1 MAFSHKRSTTV
12 RKIRIAVDGPSGTGK
27 SSTCKALA
35 KRAGWNYLDTGA
47 LYRMTTLLAIDSKTS
62 GEDLAAAIDQAEFKV
77 SLDPADQKFSLDGR
91 DVTSEIRE
99 ERVTKEVSHV
109 AAQPEVRVAL
119 LKMQHRLIDKAS
131 SGIVVEGRDIGST
144 VIPEADLKVHLFA
157 DLSARAAR
165 RALEI
170 AQSGDSV
177 AASLADRD
185 RIDSTR
191 SASPY
196 QVPED
201 AIEVDSTEMN
211 LEETVDFIWQLII
224 DRELVGIPKVVLIG
238 RPNVGKSSL
247 INRITGR
254 GDAITADRPGITRDQ
269 VEHQASWNGRDFVIV
284 DTGGLDRELEGLDA
298 TAADRSLASTRDAD
312 MIIFV
317 TDGQTGLIEQD
328 EAIVGSLRRLD
339 VPIMLVVNKVDNES
353 DELRGHEFWSLGLGE
368 PHFVSALHGRGSGDL
383 LDEIVRSLPAYG
395 RGRRDD
401 DAVRIAIIGKPNVG
415 KSSLLNALVGSDRSL
430 VSEIAGTTRD
440 PVDER
445 IERDGVTYLFVDTAG
460 IRRRSH
466 QDEGADYYAVLRSQ
480 RALDEADLGLL
491 VVDASEPIAEQDL
504 RLISSI
510 EDSGK
515 ALVVIMNK
523 WDLMDEDRR
532 VLFDRE
538 VERNF
543 VQVEWASRINI
554 SAKTGWHRDRIFPA
568 IERALQAWR
577 SRIPTSKLN
586 AFIGSLVGEN
596 PPPVR
601 GGKQPK
607 IQYCSQV
614 QVAPPTFVIFATG
627 FLETS
632 YRRFI
637 ERRLR
642 EEFGFEGS
650 PIKISVRLKDDR

>member
-1 MAFSHKRSTTV
+1 MKR
-12 RKIRIAVDGPSGTGK
+12 IRIAVDGPSGTGK
-27 SSTCKALA
+27 SSTCKAIA
-35 KRAGWNYLDTGA
+35 RRAGWSYLDTGA
-47 LYRMTTLLAIDSKTS
+47 LYRMTTLLAMKSDVEGTALSTLIEQSNFD
-62 GEDLAAAIDQAEFKV
+62 V
-77 SLDPADQKFSLDGR
+77 SLDPIDQRFFLNGD
-91 DVTSEIRE
+91 DVTAAIRE
-99 ERVTKEVSHV
+99 EDVTQRVSTV
-109 AAQPEVRVAL
+109 AAQPEVREAL
-119 LKMQHRLIDKAS
+119 LAMQHRLVDKAS

-144 VIPEADLKVHLFA
+144 VIPDADLKLHLFA
-157 DLSARAAR
+157 DLAARAAR
-165 RALEI
+165 RALET
-170 AQSGDSV
+170 QDSGERV
-177 AASLADRD
+177 AERLADRD

-191 SASPY
+191 AASPY
-196 QVPED
+196 QVPPD
-201 AIEVDSTEMN
+201 AIEIDSTDLN
-211 LEETVDFIWQLII
+211 LEETVDLIWQMII
-224 DRELVGIPKVVLIG
+224 ERELVGIPKVVLIG

-254 GDAITADRPGITRDQ
+254 GDAITEDRPGITRDQ
-269 VEHQASWNGRDFVIV
+269 VEHQATWNGRDFVIV

-298 TAADRSLASTRDAD
+298 TAANRTLASTRDAD

-317 TDGQTGLIEQD
+317 TDGQTGLIDQD
-328 EAIVGSLRRLD
+328 ESIVANLRKID
-339 VPIMLVVNKVDNES
+339 VPVMLVVNKVDNES

-368 PHFVSALHGRGSGDL
+368 PQFVSALHGRGSGDL
-383 LDEIVRSLPAYG
+383 LDEIVRRLPSFG
-395 RGRRDD
+395 RGRRQD

-415 KSSLLNALVGSDRSL
+415 KSSLLNALVGSERSL
-430 VSEIAGTTRD
+430 VSEVAGTTRD

-445 IERDGVTYLFVDTAG
+445 VEKDGTTYLFVDTAG

-480 RALDEADLGLL
+480 RALDDADLGLL
-491 VVDASEPIAEQDL
+491 VVDASQPIAEQDL

-543 VQVEWASRINI
+543 VQVEWAARINI

-577 SRIPTSKLN
+577 FRVPTGKLN

-601 GGKQPK
+601 SGKQPK

-614 QVAPPTFVIFATG
+614 QVSPPTFVIFATG

-650 PIKISVRLKDDR
+650 PIRISVRLKDDR

>member
-1 MAFSHKRSTTV
+1 VKR
-12 RKIRIAVDGPSGTGK
+12 IRIAVDGPSGTGK
-27 SSTCKALA
+27 SSTCKAIA
-35 KRAGWNYLDTGA
+35 RRAGWSYLDTGA
-47 LYRMTTLLAIDSKTS
+47 LYRMTTLLAMKSDGKGTA
-62 GEDLAAAIDQAEFKV
+62 LAALIEQSNFDV
-77 SLDPADQKFSLDGR
+77 SLDPIDQRFFLNGD
-91 DVTSEIRE
+91 DVTAAIRE
-99 ERVTKEVSHV
+99 EDVTQRVSTV
-109 AAQPEVRVAL
+109 AAQPEVREAL
-119 LKMQHRLIDKAS
+119 LAMQHRLVDKAS

-144 VIPEADLKVHLFA
+144 VIPDADLKLHLFA
-157 DLSARAAR
+157 DLAARAAR
-165 RALEI
+165 RALET
-170 AQSGDSV
+170 QDSGERV
-177 AASLADRD
+177 AERLADRD

-191 SASPY
+191 AASPY
-196 QVPED
+196 QVPPD
-201 AIEVDSTEMN
+201 AIEIDSTDLN
-211 LEETVDFIWQLII
+211 LEETVDLIWQMII
-224 DRELVGIPKVVLIG
+224 ERELVGIPKVVLIG

-254 GDAITADRPGITRDQ
+254 GDAITEDRPGITRDQ
-269 VEHQASWNGRDFVIV
+269 VEHQATWNGRDFVIV

-298 TAADRSLASTRDAD
+298 TAANRTLASTRDAD

-317 TDGQTGLIEQD
+317 TDGQTGLIDQD
-328 EAIVGSLRRLD
+328 ESIVANLRKID
-339 VPIMLVVNKVDNES
+339 VPVMLVVNKVDNES

-368 PHFVSALHGRGSGDL
+368 PQFVSALHGRGSGDL
-383 LDEIVRSLPAYG
+383 LDEIVRRLPSFG
-395 RGRRDD
+395 RGRRQD

-415 KSSLLNALVGSDRSL
+415 KSSLLNALVGSERSL
-430 VSEIAGTTRD
+430 VSEVAGTTRD

-445 IERDGVTYLFVDTAG
+445 VEKDGTTYLFVDTAG

-480 RALDEADLGLL
+480 RALDDADLGLL
-491 VVDASEPIAEQDL
+491 VVDASQPIAEQDL

-543 VQVEWASRINI
+543 VQVEWAARINI

-577 SRIPTSKLN
+577 FRVPTGKLN

-601 GGKQPK
+601 SGKQPK

-614 QVAPPTFVIFATG
+614 QVSPPTFVIFATG

-650 PIKISVRLKDDR
+650 PIRISVRLKDDR

>member
-1 MAFSHKRSTTV
+1 MKR
-12 RKIRIAVDGPSGTGK
+12 IRIAVDGPSGTGK
-27 SSTCKALA
+27 SSTCKAIA
-35 KRAGWNYLDTGA
+35 RRAGWSYLDTGA
-47 LYRMTTLLAIDSKTS
+47 LYRMTTILAMKS
-62 GEDLAAAIDQAEFKV
+62 GVKRTALAALIEQSNFDV
-77 SLDPADQKFSLDGR
+77 SLDPIDQRFFLNGD
-91 DVTSEIRE
+91 DVTAAIRE
-99 ERVTKEVSHV
+99 EDVTQHVSAV
-109 AAQPEVRVAL
+109 AAQPEVREAL
-119 LKMQHRLIDKAS
+119 LVMQHRLVDKAS

-144 VIPEADLKVHLFA
+144 VIPDADLKLHLFA
-157 DLSARAAR
+157 DLAARAAR

-170 AQSGDSV
+170 QDSGEKVAQR
-177 AASLADRD
+177 LADRD

-191 SASPY
+191 AASPY
-196 QVPED
+196 QVPPD
-201 AIEVDSTEMN
+201 AIEIDSTDLN
-211 LEETVDFIWQLII
+211 LEETVDLIWQMII
-224 DRELVGIPKVVLIG
+224 ERELVGIPKVVLIG

-254 GDAITADRPGITRDQ
+254 GDAITEDRPGITRDQ
-269 VEHQASWNGRDFVIV
+269 VEHQATWNGRDFVIV

-298 TAADRSLASTRDAD
+298 TAANRTLASTRDAD

-317 TDGQTGLIEQD
+317 TDGQTGLIDQD
-328 EAIVGSLRRLD
+328 ESIVANLRKID
-339 VPIMLVVNKVDNES
+339 VPVMLVVNKVDNES

-368 PHFVSALHGRGSGDL
+368 PQFVSALHGRGSGDL
-383 LDEIVRSLPAYG
+383 LDEIVRRLPSFG
-395 RGRRDD
+395 RGRRQD

-415 KSSLLNALVGSDRSL
+415 KSSLLNALVGSERSL
-430 VSEIAGTTRD
+430 VSEVAGTTRD

-445 IERDGVTYLFVDTAG
+445 VEKDGTTYLFVDTAG

-480 RALDEADLGLL
+480 RALDDADLGLL
-491 VVDASEPIAEQDL
+491 VVDASQPIAEQDL

-543 VQVEWASRINI
+543 VQVEWAARINI

-577 SRIPTSKLN
+577 FRVPTGKLN

-601 GGKQPK
+601 SGKQPK

-614 QVAPPTFVIFATG
+614 QVSPPTFVIFATG

-650 PIKISVRLKDDR
+650 PIRISVRLKDDR

>member
-1 MAFSHKRSTTV
+1 M

-27 SSTCKALA
+27 SSTCKAIA
-35 KRAGWNYLDTGA
+35 RRAGWSYLDTGA
-47 LYRMTTLLAIDSKTS
+47 LYRMTTLLAMKSDVEGTALSTLIEQSNFD
-62 GEDLAAAIDQAEFKV
+62 V
-77 SLDPADQKFSLDGR
+77 SLDPIDQRFFLNGD
-91 DVTSEIRE
+91 DVTAAIRE
-99 ERVTKEVSHV
+99 EDVTQHVSAV
-109 AAQPEVRVAL
+109 AAQPEVREAL
-119 LKMQHRLIDKAS
+119 LAMQHRLVDKAS

-144 VIPEADLKVHLFA
+144 VIPDADLKLHLYA
-157 DLSARAAR
+157 DLAARAAR
-165 RALEI
+165 RALET
-170 AQSGDSV
+170 QDSGERV
-177 AASLADRD
+177 AERLADRD

-191 SASPY
+191 AASPY
-196 QVPED
+196 QVPPD
-201 AIEVDSTEMN
+201 AIEIDSTDLN
-211 LEETVDFIWQLII
+211 LEETVDLIWQMII
-224 DRELVGIPKVVLIG
+224 ERELVGIPKVVLIG

-254 GDAITADRPGITRDQ
+254 GDAITEDRPGITRDQ
-269 VEHQASWNGRDFVIV
+269 VEHQATWNGRDFVIV

-298 TAADRSLASTRDAD
+298 TAANRTLASTRDAD

-317 TDGQTGLIEQD
+317 TDGQTGLIDQD
-328 EAIVGSLRRLD
+328 ESIVANLRKID
-339 VPIMLVVNKVDNES
+339 VPVMLVVNKVDNES

-368 PHFVSALHGRGSGDL
+368 PNFVSALHGRGSGDL
-383 LDEIVRSLPAYG
+383 LDEIVRRLPSFG
-395 RGRRDD
+395 RGRRQD

-415 KSSLLNALVGSDRSL
+415 KSSLLNALVGSERSL
-430 VSEIAGTTRD
+430 VSEVAGTTRD

-445 IERDGVTYLFVDTAG
+445 VVKDGTTYLFVDTAG

-480 RALDEADLGLL
+480 RALDDADLGLL
-491 VVDASEPIAEQDL
+491 VVDASQPIAEQDL

-543 VQVEWASRINI
+543 VQVEWAARINI

-568 IERALQAWR
+568 IERALHAWR
-577 SRIPTSKLN
+577 FRVPTGKLN

-601 GGKQPK
+601 SGKQPK

-614 QVAPPTFVIFATG
+614 QVSPPTFVIFATG

-650 PIKISVRLKDDR
+650 PIRISVRLKDDR

>member
-1 MAFSHKRSTTV
+1 MRP
-12 RKIRIAVDGPSGTGK
+12 IRIAVDGPSGTGK
-27 SSTCKALA
+27 SSTCKEIAR
-35 KRAGWNYLDTGA
+35 RAGWNYLDTGA
-47 LYRMTTLLAIDSKTS
+47 LYRMSTLLAMKTGVE
-62 GEDLAAAIDQAEFKV
+62 GERLAAVIEESSFDI
-77 SLDPADQKFSLDGR
+77 SLDPGDQRFLLNGE
-91 DVTSEIRE
+91 DVTAAIRDFT
-99 ERVTKEVSHV
+99 VTAHVSSV
-109 AAQPEVRVAL
+109 AAQPEVRKSL
-119 LKMQHRLIDKAS
+119 LAMQHRLIDKAV
-131 SGIVVEGRDIGST
+131 SGVVVEGRDIGST
-144 VIPEADLKVHLFA
+144 VIPDADLKIHLFA
-157 DLSARAAR
+157 DLTARAAR

-170 AQSGDSV
+170 QEHDDKV
-177 AASLADRD
+177 AATLADRD

-191 SASPY
+191 AASPY

-201 AIEVDSTEMN
+201 AVEVDSTELN
-211 LEETVDFIWQLII
+211 LEETVELIWQMIVE
-224 DRELVGIPKVVLIG
+224 RELLGIPKVVLIG

-254 GDAITADRPGITRDQ
+254 GDAITEDRPGITRDQ

-298 TAADRSLASTRDAD
+298 SASQRSLASTRNAD

-328 EAIVGSLRRLD
+328 EAIVSNLRKID
-339 VPIMLVVNKVDNES
+339 VPVMLVVNKVDNEN

-383 LDEIVRSLPAYG
+383 LDEIVRRLPSFG
-395 RGRRDD
+395 RGLRRD

-415 KSSLLNALVGSDRSL
+415 KSSLLNALVGSDRAL

-445 IERDGVTYLFVDTAG
+445 VEKDGTTYLFVDTAG

-480 RALDEADLGLL
+480 RALDDADLGLL
-491 VVDASEPIAEQDL
+491 VIDASEPISEQDL

-532 VLFDRE
+532 ALFDRE
-538 VERNF
+538 VERSF

-568 IERALQAWR
+568 IERALDAWR
-577 SRIPTSKLN
+577 FRVPTGKLN

-601 GGKQPK
+601 SGKQPK

-614 QVAPPTFVIFATG
+614 QVAPPTFVIFVTG

-650 PIKISVRLKDDR
+650 PIRISVRLKEDR

>member
-1 MAFSHKRSTTV
+1 VKR
-12 RKIRIAVDGPSGTGK
+12 IRIAVDGPSGTGK
-27 SSTCKALA
+27 SSTCKAIA
-35 KRAGWNYLDTGA
+35 RRAGWSYLDTGA
-47 LYRMTTLLAIDSKTS
+47 LYRMTTILAMKSDVKGTA
-62 GEDLAAAIDQAEFKV
+62 LAALIEQSNFDV
-77 SLDPADQKFSLDGR
+77 SLDPIDQRFFLNGD
-91 DVTSEIRE
+91 DVTAAIRE
-99 ERVTKEVSHV
+99 EDVTQRVSTV
-109 AAQPEVRVAL
+109 AAQPEVREAL
-119 LKMQHRLIDKAS
+119 LAMQHRLVDKAS

-144 VIPEADLKVHLFA
+144 VIPDADLKLHLFA
-157 DLSARAAR
+157 DLAARAAR
-165 RALEI
+165 RALET
-170 AQSGDSV
+170 QDSGERV
-177 AASLADRD
+177 AERLADRD

-191 SASPY
+191 AASPY
-196 QVPED
+196 QVPPD
-201 AIEVDSTEMN
+201 AIEIDSTDLN
-211 LEETVDFIWQLII
+211 LEETVDLIWQMII
-224 DRELVGIPKVVLIG
+224 ERELVGIPKVVLIG

-254 GDAITADRPGITRDQ
+254 GDAITEDRPGITRDQ
-269 VEHQASWNGRDFVIV
+269 VEHQATWNGRDFVIV

-298 TAADRSLASTRDAD
+298 TAANRTLASTRDAD

-317 TDGQTGLIEQD
+317 TDGQTGLIDQD
-328 EAIVGSLRRLD
+328 ESIVANLRKID
-339 VPIMLVVNKVDNES
+339 VPVMLVVNKVDNES

-368 PHFVSALHGRGSGDL
+368 PQFVSALHGRGSGDL
-383 LDEIVRSLPAYG
+383 LDEIVRRLPSFG
-395 RGRRDD
+395 RGRRQD

-415 KSSLLNALVGSDRSL
+415 KSSLLNALVGSERSL
-430 VSEIAGTTRD
+430 VSEVAGTTRD

-445 IERDGVTYLFVDTAG
+445 VEKDGTTYLFVDTAG

-480 RALDEADLGLL
+480 RALDDADLGLL
-491 VVDASEPIAEQDL
+491 VVDASQPIAEQDL

-543 VQVEWASRINI
+543 VQVEWAARINI

-577 SRIPTSKLN
+577 FRVPTGKLN

-601 GGKQPK
+601 SGKQPK

-614 QVAPPTFVIFATG
+614 QVSPPTFVIFATG

-650 PIKISVRLKDDR
+650 PIRISVRLKDDR

>member
-1 MAFSHKRSTTV
+1 M
-12 RKIRIAVDGPSGTGK
+12 RKIKIAVDGPSGTGK
-27 SSTCKALA
+27 SSTCKAIA
-35 KRAGWNYLDTGA
+35 RRAGWEYLDTGA
-47 LYRMTTLLAIDSKTS
+47 LYRMATLLAMQSGADGEELSSLIDES
-62 GEDLAAAIDQAEFKV
+62 DFNV
-77 SLDPADQKFSLDGR
+77 SLDPIDQRFLLNGR
-91 DVTSEIRE
+91 DVTAEIRE
-99 ERVTKEVSHV
+99 ERVTQKVSAV
-109 AAQPEVRVAL
+109 AAQPEVRRSL
-119 LKMQHRLIDKAS
+119 LIMQHRLIDKAF

-144 VIPEADLKVHLFA
+144 VIPGADLKLHLFA
-157 DLSARAAR
+157 DLAVRAAR

-170 AQSGDSV
+170 QGSGEIV
-177 AASLADRD
+177 AESLAHRD

-201 AIEVDSTEMN
+201 AIDLDSTDLN
-211 LEETVDFIWQLII
+211 LEETVDLIWQMII
-224 DRELVGIPKVVLIG
+224 ERELVGIPKVVLIG

-254 GDAITADRPGITRDQ
+254 ADAITEDRPGITRDQ
-269 VEHQASWNGRDFVIV
+269 VEHQASWNGQDFVIV

-298 TAADRSLASTRDAD
+298 SAAERSLASTRDAD
-312 MIIFV
+312 MVIFV

-328 EAIVGSLRRLD
+328 EAIVSNLRRID
-339 VPIMLVVNKVDNES
+339 VPIMLVVNKVDNEN

-383 LDEIVRSLPAYG
+383 LDAIVLKLPSFG
-395 RGRRDD
+395 RGRKQD

-415 KSSLLNALVGSDRSL
+415 KSSLLNALVGSERSL
-430 VSEIAGTTRD
+430 VSEVAGTTRD

-445 IERDGVTYLFVDTAG
+445 VEKDGITYLFVDTAG

-480 RALDEADLGLL
+480 RALDDADLGLL
-491 VVDASEPIAEQDL
+491 VIDASQPIAEQDL

-532 VLFDRE
+532 TLFDRE
-538 VERNF
+538 VERSF

-577 SRIPTSKLN
+577 FRVPTGKLN

-601 GGKQPK
+601 SGKQPK

>member
-1 MAFSHKRSTTV
+1 M

-27 SSTCKALA
+27 SSTCKAIA
-35 KRAGWNYLDTGA
+35 RRAGWSYLDTGA
-47 LYRMTTLLAIDSKTS
+47 LYRMTTLLAMKSDVEGTALSTLIEQSNFD
-62 GEDLAAAIDQAEFKV
+62 V
-77 SLDPADQKFSLDGR
+77 SLDPIDQRFFLNGD
-91 DVTSEIRE
+91 DVTAAIRE
-99 ERVTKEVSHV
+99 EDVTQRVSTV
-109 AAQPEVRVAL
+109 AAQPEVREAL
-119 LKMQHRLIDKAS
+119 LAMQHRLVDKAS

-144 VIPEADLKVHLFA
+144 VIPDADLKLHLFA
-157 DLSARAAR
+157 DLAARAAR
-165 RALEI
+165 RALET
-170 AQSGDSV
+170 QDSGERV
-177 AASLADRD
+177 AERLADRD

-191 SASPY
+191 AASPY
-196 QVPED
+196 QVPPD
-201 AIEVDSTEMN
+201 AIEIDSTDLN
-211 LEETVDFIWQLII
+211 LEETVDLIWQMII
-224 DRELVGIPKVVLIG
+224 ERELVGIPKVVLIG

-254 GDAITADRPGITRDQ
+254 GDAITEDRPGITRDQ
-269 VEHQASWNGRDFVIV
+269 VEHQATWNGRDFVIV

-298 TAADRSLASTRDAD
+298 TAANRTLASTRDAD

-317 TDGQTGLIEQD
+317 TDGQTGLIDQD
-328 EAIVGSLRRLD
+328 ESIVANLRKID
-339 VPIMLVVNKVDNES
+339 VPVMLVVNKVDNES

-368 PHFVSALHGRGSGDL
+368 PNFVSALHGRGSGDL
-383 LDEIVRSLPAYG
+383 LDEIVRRLPSFG
-395 RGRRDD
+395 RGRRQD

-415 KSSLLNALVGSDRSL
+415 KSSLLNALVGSERSL
-430 VSEIAGTTRD
+430 VSEVAGTTRD

-445 IERDGVTYLFVDTAG
+445 VEKDGTTYLFVDTAG

-480 RALDEADLGLL
+480 RALDDADLGLL
-491 VVDASEPIAEQDL
+491 VVDASQPIAEQDL

-538 VERNF
+538 VERSF
-543 VQVEWASRINI
+543 VQVEWAARINI

-577 SRIPTSKLN
+577 FRVPTGKLN

-601 GGKQPK
+601 SGKQPK

-614 QVAPPTFVIFATG
+614 QVSPPTFVIFATG

-650 PIKISVRLKDDR
+650 PIRISVRLKDDR

>member
-1 MAFSHKRSTTV
+1 
-12 RKIRIAVDGPSGTGK
+12 
-27 SSTCKALA
+27 
-35 KRAGWNYLDTGA
+35 
-47 LYRMTTLLAIDSKTS
+47 MTTLLAMKSDVKGTA
-62 GEDLAAAIDQAEFKV
+62 LAALIEQSNFDV
-77 SLDPADQKFSLDGR
+77 SLDPIDQRFFLNGD
-91 DVTSEIRE
+91 DVTAAIRE
-99 ERVTKEVSHV
+99 EDVTQRVSTV
-109 AAQPEVRVAL
+109 AAQPEVREAL
-119 LKMQHRLIDKAS
+119 LAMQHRLVDKAS

-144 VIPEADLKVHLFA
+144 VIPDADLKLHLFA
-157 DLSARAAR
+157 DLAARAAR
-165 RALEI
+165 RALET
-170 AQSGDSV
+170 QDSGERV
-177 AASLADRD
+177 AERLADRD

-191 SASPY
+191 AASPY
-196 QVPED
+196 QVPPD
-201 AIEVDSTEMN
+201 AIEIDSTDLN
-211 LEETVDFIWQLII
+211 LEETVDLIWQMII
-224 DRELVGIPKVVLIG
+224 ERELVGIPKVVLIG

-254 GDAITADRPGITRDQ
+254 GDAITEDRPGITRDQ
-269 VEHQASWNGRDFVIV
+269 VEHQATWNGRDFVIV

-298 TAADRSLASTRDAD
+298 TAENRTLASTRDAD

-317 TDGQTGLIEQD
+317 TDGQTGLIDQD
-328 EAIVGSLRRLD
+328 QSIVANLRKID
-339 VPIMLVVNKVDNES
+339 VPVMLVVNKVDNES

-368 PHFVSALHGRGSGDL
+368 PNFVSALHGRGSGDL
-383 LDEIVRSLPAYG
+383 LDEIVRRLPSFG
-395 RGRRDD
+395 RGRRQD

-415 KSSLLNALVGSDRSL
+415 KSSLLNALVGSERSL
-430 VSEIAGTTRD
+430 VSEVAGTTRD

-445 IERDGVTYLFVDTAG
+445 VEKDGTTYLFVDTAG

-480 RALDEADLGLL
+480 RALDDADLGLL
-491 VVDASEPIAEQDL
+491 VVDASQPIAEQDL

-543 VQVEWASRINI
+543 VQVEWAARINI

-577 SRIPTSKLN
+577 FRVPTGKLN

-601 GGKQPK
+601 SGKQPK

-614 QVAPPTFVIFATG
+614 QVSPPTFVIFATG

-650 PIKISVRLKDDR
+650 PIRISVRLKDDR

>member
-1 MAFSHKRSTTV
+1 M

-27 SSTCKALA
+27 SSTCKAIA
-35 KRAGWNYLDTGA
+35 RRAGWSYLDTGA
-47 LYRMTTLLAIDSKTS
+47 LYRMTTLLAMKSDVKGTA
-62 GEDLAAAIDQAEFKV
+62 LAALIEQSNFDV
-77 SLDPADQKFSLDGR
+77 SLDPIDQRFFLNGD
-91 DVTSEIRE
+91 DVTAAIRE
-99 ERVTKEVSHV
+99 EDVTQRVSTV
-109 AAQPEVRVAL
+109 AAQPEVREAL
-119 LKMQHRLIDKAS
+119 LAMQHRLVDKAS

-144 VIPEADLKVHLFA
+144 VIPDADLKLHLFA
-157 DLSARAAR
+157 DLAARAAR
-165 RALEI
+165 RALET
-170 AQSGDSV
+170 QDSGERV
-177 AASLADRD
+177 AERLADRD

-191 SASPY
+191 AASPY
-196 QVPED
+196 QVPPD
-201 AIEVDSTEMN
+201 AIEIDSTDLN
-211 LEETVDFIWQLII
+211 LEETVDLIWQMII
-224 DRELVGIPKVVLIG
+224 ERELVGIPKVVLIG

-254 GDAITADRPGITRDQ
+254 GDAITEDRPGITRDQ
-269 VEHQASWNGRDFVIV
+269 VEHQATWNGRDFVIV

-298 TAADRSLASTRDAD
+298 TAENRTLASTRDAD

-317 TDGQTGLIEQD
+317 TDGQTGLIDQD
-328 EAIVGSLRRLD
+328 QSIVANLRKID
-339 VPIMLVVNKVDNES
+339 VPVMLVVNKVDNES

-368 PHFVSALHGRGSGDL
+368 PQFVSALHGRGSGDL
-383 LDEIVRSLPAYG
+383 LDEIVRRLPSFG
-395 RGRRDD
+395 RGRRQD

-415 KSSLLNALVGSDRSL
+415 KSSLLNALVGSERSL
-430 VSEIAGTTRD
+430 VSEVAGTTRD

-445 IERDGVTYLFVDTAG
+445 VEKDGTTYLFVDTAG

-480 RALDEADLGLL
+480 RALDDADLGLL
-491 VVDASEPIAEQDL
+491 VVDASQPIAEQDL

-543 VQVEWASRINI
+543 VQVEWAARINI

-577 SRIPTSKLN
+577 FRVPTGKLN

-601 GGKQPK
+601 SGKQPK

-614 QVAPPTFVIFATG
+614 QVSPPTFVIFATG

-650 PIKISVRLKDDR
+650 PIRISVRLKDDR

>member
-1 MAFSHKRSTTV
+1 VKR
-12 RKIRIAVDGPSGTGK
+12 IRIAVDGPSGTGK
-27 SSTCKALA
+27 SSTCKAIA
-35 KRAGWNYLDTGA
+35 RRAGWSYLDTGA
-47 LYRMTTLLAIDSKTS
+47 LYRMTTLLAMKSDVKGTA
-62 GEDLAAAIDQAEFKV
+62 LAALIEQSNFDV
-77 SLDPADQKFSLDGR
+77 SLDPIDQRFFLNGD
-91 DVTSEIRE
+91 DVTAAIRE
-99 ERVTKEVSHV
+99 EDVTQRVSTV
-109 AAQPEVRVAL
+109 AAQPEVREAL
-119 LKMQHRLIDKAS
+119 LAMQHRLVDKAS

-144 VIPEADLKVHLFA
+144 VIPDADLKLHLFA
-157 DLSARAAR
+157 DLAARAAR
-165 RALEI
+165 RALET
-170 AQSGDSV
+170 QDSGERV
-177 AASLADRD
+177 AERLADRD

-191 SASPY
+191 AASPY
-196 QVPED
+196 QVPPD
-201 AIEVDSTEMN
+201 AIEIDSTDLN
-211 LEETVDFIWQLII
+211 LEETVDLIWQMII
-224 DRELVGIPKVVLIG
+224 ERELVGIPKVVLIG

-254 GDAITADRPGITRDQ
+254 GDAITEDRPGITRDQ
-269 VEHQASWNGRDFVIV
+269 VEHQATWNGRDFVIV

-298 TAADRSLASTRDAD
+298 TAANRTLASTRDAD

-317 TDGQTGLIEQD
+317 TDGQTGLIDQD
-328 EAIVGSLRRLD
+328 ESIVANLRKID
-339 VPIMLVVNKVDNES
+339 VPVMLVVNKVDNES

-368 PHFVSALHGRGSGDL
+368 PQFVSALHGRGSGDL
-383 LDEIVRSLPAYG
+383 LDEIVRRLPSFG
-395 RGRRDD
+395 RGRRQD

-415 KSSLLNALVGSDRSL
+415 KSSLLNALVGSERSL
-430 VSEIAGTTRD
+430 VSEVAGTTRD

-445 IERDGVTYLFVDTAG
+445 VEKDGTTYLFVDTAG

-480 RALDEADLGLL
+480 RALDDADLGLL
-491 VVDASEPIAEQDL
+491 VVDASQPIAEQDL

-543 VQVEWASRINI
+543 VQVEWAARINI

-577 SRIPTSKLN
+577 FRVPTGKLN

-601 GGKQPK
+601 SGKQPK

-614 QVAPPTFVIFATG
+614 QVSPPTFVIFATG

-650 PIKISVRLKDDR
+650 PIRISVRLKDDR

>member
-1 MAFSHKRSTTV
+1 MKR
-12 RKIRIAVDGPSGTGK
+12 IRIAVDGPSGTGK
-27 SSTCKALA
+27 SSTCKAISR
-35 KRAGWNYLDTGA
+35 RAGWSYLDTGA
-47 LYRMTTLLAIDSKTS
+47 LYRMTTILAMKS
-62 GEDLAAAIDQAEFKV
+62 GVKGTALAALIEQSNFDV
-77 SLDPADQKFSLDGR
+77 SLDPIDQRFFLNGD
-91 DVTSEIRE
+91 DVTAAIRE
-99 ERVTKEVSHV
+99 EDVTQHVSAV
-109 AAQPEVRVAL
+109 AAQPEVREAL
-119 LKMQHRLIDKAS
+119 LVMQHRLVDKAS

-144 VIPEADLKVHLFA
+144 VIPDADLKLHLFA
-157 DLSARAAR
+157 DLAARAAR

-170 AQSGDSV
+170 QDSGERV
-177 AASLADRD
+177 AERLADRD

-191 SASPY
+191 AASPY
-196 QVPED
+196 QVPPD
-201 AIEVDSTEMN
+201 AIEIDSTDLN
-211 LEETVDFIWQLII
+211 LEETVDLIWQMII
-224 DRELVGIPKVVLIG
+224 ERELVGIPKVVLIG

-254 GDAITADRPGITRDQ
+254 GDAITEDRPGITRDQ
-269 VEHQASWNGRDFVIV
+269 VEHQATWNGRDFVIV

-298 TAADRSLASTRDAD
+298 TAANRTLASTRDAD

-317 TDGQTGLIEQD
+317 TDGQTGLIDQD
-328 EAIVGSLRRLD
+328 ESIVANLRKID
-339 VPIMLVVNKVDNES
+339 VPVMLVVNKVDNES

-368 PHFVSALHGRGSGDL
+368 PQFVSALHGRGSGDL
-383 LDEIVRSLPAYG
+383 LDEIVRRLPSFG
-395 RGRRDD
+395 RGRRQD

-415 KSSLLNALVGSDRSL
+415 KSSLLNALVGSERSL
-430 VSEIAGTTRD
+430 VSEVAGTTRD

-445 IERDGVTYLFVDTAG
+445 VEKDGTTYLFVDTAG

-480 RALDEADLGLL
+480 RALDDADLGLL
-491 VVDASEPIAEQDL
+491 VVDASQPIAEQDL

-543 VQVEWASRINI
+543 VQVEWAARINI

-577 SRIPTSKLN
+577 FRVPTGKLN

-601 GGKQPK
+601 SGKQPK

-614 QVAPPTFVIFATG
+614 QVSPPTFVIFATG

-650 PIKISVRLKDDR
+650 PIRISVRLKDDR

>member
-1 MAFSHKRSTTV
+1 VKR
-12 RKIRIAVDGPSGTGK
+12 IRIAVDGPSGTGK
-27 SSTCKALA
+27 SSTCKAIA
-35 KRAGWNYLDTGA
+35 RRAGWSYLDTGA
-47 LYRMTTLLAIDSKTS
+47 LYRMTTLLAMKSDVKGTA
-62 GEDLAAAIDQAEFKV
+62 LAALIEQSNFDV
-77 SLDPADQKFSLDGR
+77 SLDPIDQRFFLNGD
-91 DVTSEIRE
+91 DVTAAIRE
-99 ERVTKEVSHV
+99 EDVTQRVSTV
-109 AAQPEVRVAL
+109 AAQPEVREAL
-119 LKMQHRLIDKAS
+119 LAMQHRLVDKAS

-144 VIPEADLKVHLFA
+144 VIPDADLKLHLFA
-157 DLSARAAR
+157 DLAARAAR
-165 RALEI
+165 RALET
-170 AQSGDSV
+170 QDSGERV
-177 AASLADRD
+177 AERLADRD

-191 SASPY
+191 AASPY
-196 QVPED
+196 QVPPD
-201 AIEVDSTEMN
+201 AIEIDSTDLN
-211 LEETVDFIWQLII
+211 LEETVDLIWQMII
-224 DRELVGIPKVVLIG
+224 ERELVGIPKVVLIG

-254 GDAITADRPGITRDQ
+254 GDAITEDRPGITRDQ
-269 VEHQASWNGRDFVIV
+269 VEHQATWNGRDFVIV

-298 TAADRSLASTRDAD
+298 TAANRTLASTRDAD

-317 TDGQTGLIEQD
+317 TDGQTGLIDQD
-328 EAIVGSLRRLD
+328 ESIVANLRKID
-339 VPIMLVVNKVDNES
+339 VPVMLVVNKVDNES

-368 PHFVSALHGRGSGDL
+368 PNFVSALHGRGSGDL
-383 LDEIVRSLPAYG
+383 LDEIVRRLPSFG
-395 RGRRDD
+395 RGRRQD

-415 KSSLLNALVGSDRSL
+415 KSSLLNALVGSERSL
-430 VSEIAGTTRD
+430 VSEVAGTTRD

-445 IERDGVTYLFVDTAG
+445 VEKDGTTYLFVDTAG

-480 RALDEADLGLL
+480 RALDDADLGLL

-543 VQVEWASRINI
+543 VQVEWAARINI

-577 SRIPTSKLN
+577 FRVPTGKLN

-601 GGKQPK
+601 SGKQPK

-614 QVAPPTFVIFATG
+614 QVSPPTFVIFATG

-650 PIKISVRLKDDR
+650 PIRISVRLKDDR

>member
-1 MAFSHKRSTTV
+1 
-12 RKIRIAVDGPSGTGK
+12 
-27 SSTCKALA
+27 
-35 KRAGWNYLDTGA
+35 
-47 LYRMTTLLAIDSKTS
+47 MTTLLAMKSDVKGTA
-62 GEDLAAAIDQAEFKV
+62 LAALIEQSNFDV
-77 SLDPADQKFSLDGR
+77 SLDPIDQRFFLNGD
-91 DVTSEIRE
+91 DVTAAIRE
-99 ERVTKEVSHV
+99 EDVTQRVSTV
-109 AAQPEVRVAL
+109 AAQPEVREAL
-119 LKMQHRLIDKAS
+119 LAMQHRLVDKAS

-144 VIPEADLKVHLFA
+144 VIPDADLKLHLFA
-157 DLSARAAR
+157 DLAARAAR
-165 RALEI
+165 RALET
-170 AQSGDSV
+170 QDSGERV
-177 AASLADRD
+177 AERLADRD

-191 SASPY
+191 AASPY
-196 QVPED
+196 QVPPD
-201 AIEVDSTEMN
+201 AIEIDSTDLN
-211 LEETVDFIWQLII
+211 LEETVDLIWQMII
-224 DRELVGIPKVVLIG
+224 ERELVGIPKVVLIG

-269 VEHQASWNGRDFVIV
+269 VEHQATWNGRDFVIV

-298 TAADRSLASTRDAD
+298 TAANRTLASTRDAD

-317 TDGQTGLIEQD
+317 TDGQTGLIDQD
-328 EAIVGSLRRLD
+328 QSIVANLRKID
-339 VPIMLVVNKVDNES
+339 VPVMLVVNKVDNES

-368 PHFVSALHGRGSGDL
+368 PQFVSALHGRGSGDL
-383 LDEIVRSLPAYG
+383 LDEIVRRLPSFG
-395 RGRRDD
+395 RGRRQD

-415 KSSLLNALVGSDRSL
+415 KSSLLNALVGSERSL
-430 VSEIAGTTRD
+430 VSEVAGTTRD

-445 IERDGVTYLFVDTAG
+445 VEKDGTTYLFVDTAG

-480 RALDEADLGLL
+480 RALDDADLGLL
-491 VVDASEPIAEQDL
+491 VVDASQPIAEQDL

-543 VQVEWASRINI
+543 VQVEWAARINI

-577 SRIPTSKLN
+577 FRVPTGKLN

-601 GGKQPK
+601 SGKQPK

-614 QVAPPTFVIFATG
+614 QVSPPTFVIFATG

-650 PIKISVRLKDDR
+650 PIRISVRLKDDR

>member
-1 MAFSHKRSTTV
+1 MKR
-12 RKIRIAVDGPSGTGK
+12 IRIAVDGPSGTGK
-27 SSTCKALA
+27 SSTCKAIA
-35 KRAGWNYLDTGA
+35 RRAGWSYLDTGA
-47 LYRMTTLLAIDSKTS
+47 LYRMTTILAMKS
-62 GEDLAAAIDQAEFKV
+62 GVKGTALAALIEQSNFDV
-77 SLDPADQKFSLDGR
+77 SLDPIDQRFFLNGD
-91 DVTSEIRE
+91 DVTAAIRE
-99 ERVTKEVSHV
+99 EDVTQRVSTV
-109 AAQPEVRVAL
+109 AAQPEVREAL
-119 LKMQHRLIDKAS
+119 LAMQHRLVDKAS

-144 VIPEADLKVHLFA
+144 VIPDADLKLHLFA
-157 DLSARAAR
+157 DLAARAAR
-165 RALEI
+165 RALET
-170 AQSGDSV
+170 QDSGERV
-177 AASLADRD
+177 AERLADRD

-191 SASPY
+191 AASPY
-196 QVPED
+196 QVPPD
-201 AIEVDSTEMN
+201 AIEIDSTDLN
-211 LEETVDFIWQLII
+211 LEETVDLIWQMII
-224 DRELVGIPKVVLIG
+224 ERELVGIPKVVLIG

-254 GDAITADRPGITRDQ
+254 GDAITEDRPGITRDQ
-269 VEHQASWNGRDFVIV
+269 VEHQATWNGRDFVIV

-298 TAADRSLASTRDAD
+298 TAANRTLASTRDAD

-317 TDGQTGLIEQD
+317 TDGQTGLIDQD
-328 EAIVGSLRRLD
+328 ESIVANLRKID
-339 VPIMLVVNKVDNES
+339 VPVMLVVNKVDNES

-368 PHFVSALHGRGSGDL
+368 PQFVSALHGRGSGDL
-383 LDEIVRSLPAYG
+383 LDEIVRRLPSFG
-395 RGRRDD
+395 RGRRQD

-415 KSSLLNALVGSDRSL
+415 KSSLLNALVGSERSL
-430 VSEIAGTTRD
+430 VSEVAGTTRD

-445 IERDGVTYLFVDTAG
+445 VEKDGTTFLFVDTAG

-480 RALDEADLGLL
+480 RALDDADLGLL
-491 VVDASEPIAEQDL
+491 VVDASQPIAEQDL

-543 VQVEWASRINI
+543 VQVEWAARINI

-577 SRIPTSKLN
+577 FRVPTGKLN

-601 GGKQPK
+601 SGKQPK

-614 QVAPPTFVIFATG
+614 QVSPPTFVIFATG

-650 PIKISVRLKDDR
+650 PIRISVRLKDDR

>member
-1 MAFSHKRSTTV
+1 MKKV
-12 RKIRIAVDGPSGTGK
+12 RIAVDGPSGTGK

-35 KRAGWNYLDTGA
+35 KRAGWSYLDTGA
-47 LYRMTTLLAIDSKTS
+47 LYRMATLIALATKSS
-62 GEDLAAAIDQAEFKV
+62 DQALASLIQQSDFGV
-77 SLDPADQKFSLDGR
+77 SLDPMDQSFTLNGE
-91 DVTSEIRE
+91 DVTGKIRD
-99 ERVTKEVSHV
+99 ERVTQEVSLV
-109 AAQPEVRVAL
+109 AAQPEVRNVL
-119 LKMQHRLIDKAS
+119 LSMQHRLIDKAS

-144 VIPEADLKVHLFA
+144 VIPDADLKVHLFA
-157 DLSARAAR
+157 DLAVRASR

-170 AQSGDSV
+170 HQSGEVV
-177 AASLADRD
+177 ASSLSDRD
-185 RIDSTR
+185 RMDSTR

-201 AIEVDSTEMN
+201 ALEVDSTEMT
-211 LEETVDFIWQLII
+211 LEETVDFIWQMIV

-254 GDAITADRPGITRDQ
+254 SDAITEDRPGITRDQ
-269 VEHQASWNGRDFVIV
+269 IEHQASWNGRDFVIV
-284 DTGGLDRELEGLDA
+284 DTGGLDRELEGIDA
-298 TAADRSLASTRDAD
+298 TAANRTLASTHDAD

-317 TDGQTGLIEQD
+317 TDGQTGLVDED
-328 EAIVGSLRRLD
+328 EAIVANLRKVD
-339 VPIMLVVNKVDNES
+339 VPVMLVVNKVDNES
-353 DELRGHEFWSLGLGE
+353 DELRGHEFWSLGLGQ
-368 PHFVSALHGRGSGDL
+368 PYFVSALHGRGSGDL
-383 LDEIVRSLPAYG
+383 LDEIVRALPSYG
-395 RGRRDD
+395 RGRRGD

-415 KSSLLNALVGSDRSL
+415 KSSLLNVLVGSERSL

-445 IERDGVTYLFVDTAG
+445 VERNGAAYLFVDTAG

-480 RALDEADLGLL
+480 RALDDADLGLL
-491 VVDASEPIAEQDL
+491 VVDASQPIAEQDL
-504 RLISSI
+504 RLISAI

-515 ALVVIMNK
+515 ALIVIMNK
-523 WDLMDEDRR
+523 WDLMDDDRR

-538 VERNF
+538 VERSF
-543 VQVEWASRINI
+543 VQVDWASRINI

-577 SRIPTSKLN
+577 TRIPTSKLN

-650 PIKISVRLKDDR
+650 PIRISVRLRDDR

>member
-1 MAFSHKRSTTV
+1 MKR
-12 RKIRIAVDGPSGTGK
+12 IRIAVDGPSGTGK
-27 SSTCKALA
+27 SSTCKAIA
-35 KRAGWNYLDTGA
+35 RRAGWSYLDTGA
-47 LYRMTTLLAIDSKTS
+47 LYRMTTLLAMKSDGKGTA
-62 GEDLAAAIDQAEFKV
+62 LAALIEQSNFDV
-77 SLDPADQKFSLDGR
+77 SLDPIDQRFFLNGD
-91 DVTSEIRE
+91 DVTAAIRE
-99 ERVTKEVSHV
+99 EDVTQRVSTV
-109 AAQPEVRVAL
+109 AAQPEVREAL
-119 LKMQHRLIDKAS
+119 LAMQHRLVDKAS

-144 VIPEADLKVHLFA
+144 VIPDADLKLHLFA
-157 DLSARAAR
+157 DLAARAAR
-165 RALEI
+165 RALET
-170 AQSGDSV
+170 QDSGERV
-177 AASLADRD
+177 AERLADRD

-191 SASPY
+191 AASPY
-196 QVPED
+196 QVPPD
-201 AIEVDSTEMN
+201 AIEIDSTDLN
-211 LEETVDFIWQLII
+211 LEETVDLIWQMII
-224 DRELVGIPKVVLIG
+224 ERELVGIPKVVLIG

-254 GDAITADRPGITRDQ
+254 GDAITEDRPGITRDQ
-269 VEHQASWNGRDFVIV
+269 VEHQATWNGRDFVIV

-298 TAADRSLASTRDAD
+298 TAANRTLASTRDAD

-317 TDGQTGLIEQD
+317 TDGQTGLIDQD
-328 EAIVGSLRRLD
+328 ESIVANLRKID
-339 VPIMLVVNKVDNES
+339 VPVMLVVNKVDNES

-368 PHFVSALHGRGSGDL
+368 PQFVSALHGRGSGDL
-383 LDEIVRSLPAYG
+383 LDEIVRRLPSFG
-395 RGRRDD
+395 RGRRQDE
-401 DAVRIAIIGKPNVG
+401 AVRIAIIGKPNVG
-415 KSSLLNALVGSDRSL
+415 KSSLLNALVGSERSL
-430 VSEIAGTTRD
+430 VSEVAGTTRD

-445 IERDGVTYLFVDTAG
+445 VEKDGTTYLFVDTAG

-480 RALDEADLGLL
+480 RALDDADLGLL
-491 VVDASEPIAEQDL
+491 VVDASEPIVEQDL

-543 VQVEWASRINI
+543 VQVEWATRINI

-577 SRIPTSKLN
+577 FRVPTGKLN

-601 GGKQPK
+601 SGKQPK

-614 QVAPPTFVIFATG
+614 QVSPPTFVIFATG

-650 PIKISVRLKDDR
+650 PIRISVRLKDDR

>member
-1 MAFSHKRSTTV
+1 MRP
-12 RKIRIAVDGPSGTGK
+12 IRIAVDGPSGTGK
-27 SSTCKALA
+27 SSTCKEIAR
-35 KRAGWNYLDTGA
+35 RAGWNYLDTGA
-47 LYRMTTLLAIDSKTS
+47 LYRMSTLLAMKTGVE
-62 GEDLAAAIDQAEFKV
+62 GERLAAVIEESSFDI
-77 SLDPADQKFSLDGR
+77 SLDPGDQRFLLNGE
-91 DVTSEIRE
+91 DVTAAIRDFT
-99 ERVTKEVSHV
+99 VTAHVSSV
-109 AAQPEVRVAL
+109 AAQPEVRKSL
-119 LKMQHRLIDKAS
+119 LSMQHRLIDKAV
-131 SGIVVEGRDIGST
+131 SGVVVEGRDIGST
-144 VIPEADLKVHLFA
+144 VIPDADLKIHLFA
-157 DLSARAAR
+157 DLTARAAR

-170 AQSGDSV
+170 QEHDDKV
-177 AASLADRD
+177 AATLADRD

-191 SASPY
+191 AASPY

-201 AIEVDSTEMN
+201 AVEVDSTELN
-211 LEETVDFIWQLII
+211 LEETVELIWQMIVE
-224 DRELVGIPKVVLIG
+224 RELLGIPKVVLIG

-254 GDAITADRPGITRDQ
+254 GDAITEDRPGITRDQ

-298 TAADRSLASTRDAD
+298 SASQRSLASTRNAD

-328 EAIVGSLRRLD
+328 EAIVSNLRKID
-339 VPIMLVVNKVDNES
+339 VPVMLVVNKVDNEN

-383 LDEIVRSLPAYG
+383 LDEIVRRLPSFG
-395 RGRRDD
+395 RGLRRD

-415 KSSLLNALVGSDRSL
+415 KSSLLNALVGSDRAL

-445 IERDGVTYLFVDTAG
+445 VEKDGTTYLFVDTAG

-480 RALDEADLGLL
+480 RALDDADLGLL
-491 VVDASEPIAEQDL
+491 VIDASEPISEQDL

-532 VLFDRE
+532 ALFDRE
-538 VERNF
+538 VERSF

-568 IERALQAWR
+568 IERALDAWR
-577 SRIPTSKLN
+577 FRVPTGKLN

-601 GGKQPK
+601 SGKQPK

-650 PIKISVRLKDDR
+650 PIRISVRLKEDR

>member
-1 MAFSHKRSTTV
+1 M
-12 RKIRIAVDGPSGTGK
+12 SGQ
-27 SSTCKALA
+27 
-35 KRAGWNYLDTGA
+35 
-47 LYRMTTLLAIDSKTS
+47 
-62 GEDLAAAIDQAEFKV
+62 DLVAAINQAEFKV

-91 DVTSEIRE
+91 DVTLEIRE
-99 ERVTKEVSHV
+99 EQVTREVSLV

-144 VIPEADLKVHLFA
+144 VIPEADLKIHLFA

-191 SASPY
+191 AASPY

-211 LEETVDFIWQLII
+211 LEETVDFIWQVII
-224 DRELVGIPKVVLIG
+224 DRKLVGIPKVVLIG

-254 GDAITADRPGITRDQ
+254 GDAITEDRPGITRDQ

-284 DTGGLDRELEGLDA
+284 DTGGLDRALEGLDA

-317 TDGQTGLIEQD
+317 ADGQTGLIEQD
-328 EAIVGSLRRLD
+328 EAIVGNLRRLD

-368 PHFVSALHGRGSGDL
+368 PHFVSALHGRRSGDL
-383 LDEIVRSLPAYG
+383 LDEIVRSLPSYG

-445 IERDGVTYLFVDTAG
+445 IERDGVTYRFVDTAG

-466 QDEGADYYAVLRSQ
+466 QDEGADYYAVVRSQ

-515 ALVVIMNK
+515 ALVVIINK

>member
-1 MAFSHKRSTTV
+1 M
-12 RKIRIAVDGPSGTGK
+12 RKIKIAVDGPSGTGK
-27 SSTCKALA
+27 SSTCKAIA
-35 KRAGWNYLDTGA
+35 RRAGWEYLDTGA
-47 LYRMTTLLAIDSKTS
+47 LYRMATLLAMQSGAEGDDLSSLIDES
-62 GEDLAAAIDQAEFKV
+62 DFNV
-77 SLDPADQKFSLDGR
+77 SLDPIDQRFLLNGR
-91 DVTSEIRE
+91 DVTAEIRE
-99 ERVTKEVSHV
+99 ERVTQQVSAV
-109 AAQPEVRVAL
+109 AAQPEVRRSL
-119 LKMQHRLIDKAS
+119 LIMQHRLIDKAF

-144 VIPEADLKVHLFA
+144 VIPGADLKLHLFA
-157 DLSARAAR
+157 DLAARAAR

-170 AQSGDSV
+170 QGSGEIV
-177 AASLADRD
+177 AESLAHRD

-201 AIEVDSTEMN
+201 AIELDSTDLN
-211 LEETVDFIWQLII
+211 LEETVDLIWQMII
-224 DRELVGIPKVVLIG
+224 ERELVGIPKVVLIG

-254 GDAITADRPGITRDQ
+254 ADAITEDRPGITRDQ

-298 TAADRSLASTRDAD
+298 SAAERSLASTRDAD
-312 MIIFV
+312 MVIFV
-317 TDGQTGLIEQD
+317 TDGQTGLIDQD
-328 EAIVGSLRRLD
+328 EAIVSNLRRID
-339 VPIMLVVNKVDNES
+339 VPIMLVVNKIDNEN

-383 LDEIVRSLPAYG
+383 LDEIVLKLPSFG
-395 RGRRDD
+395 RGRKQD

-415 KSSLLNALVGSDRSL
+415 KSSLLNALVGSERSL

-445 IERDGVTYLFVDTAG
+445 VEKDGITYLFVDTAG

-480 RALDEADLGLL
+480 RALDDADLGLL
-491 VVDASEPIAEQDL
+491 VIDASQPIAEQDL

-532 VLFDRE
+532 TLFDRE
-538 VERNF
+538 VERSF

-577 SRIPTSKLN
+577 FRVPTGKLN

-601 GGKQPK
+601 SGKQPK

-642 EEFGFEGS
+642 QEFGFEGS
-650 PIKISVRLKDDR
+650 PIRISVRLKDDR

>member
-1 MAFSHKRSTTV
+1 MKR
-12 RKIRIAVDGPSGTGK
+12 IRIAVDGPSGTGK
-27 SSTCKALA
+27 SSTCKAIA
-35 KRAGWNYLDTGA
+35 RRAGWSYLDTGA
-47 LYRMTTLLAIDSKTS
+47 LYRMTTILAMKSDVKGTA
-62 GEDLAAAIDQAEFKV
+62 LAALIEQSNFDV
-77 SLDPADQKFSLDGR
+77 SLDPIDQRFFLNGD
-91 DVTSEIRE
+91 DVTAAIRE
-99 ERVTKEVSHV
+99 EDVTQRVSTV
-109 AAQPEVRVAL
+109 AAQPEVREAL
-119 LKMQHRLIDKAS
+119 LAMQHRLVDKAS

-144 VIPEADLKVHLFA
+144 VIPDADLKLHLFA
-157 DLSARAAR
+157 DLAARAAR
-165 RALEI
+165 RALET
-170 AQSGDSV
+170 QDSGERV
-177 AASLADRD
+177 AERLADRD

-191 SASPY
+191 AASPY
-196 QVPED
+196 QVPPD
-201 AIEVDSTEMN
+201 AIEIDSTDLN
-211 LEETVDFIWQLII
+211 LEETVDLIWQMII
-224 DRELVGIPKVVLIG
+224 ERELVGIPKVVLIG

-254 GDAITADRPGITRDQ
+254 GDAITEDRPGITRDQ
-269 VEHQASWNGRDFVIV
+269 VEHQATWNGRDFVIV

-298 TAADRSLASTRDAD
+298 TAANRTLASTRDAD

-317 TDGQTGLIEQD
+317 TDGQTGLIDQD
-328 EAIVGSLRRLD
+328 ESIVANLRKID
-339 VPIMLVVNKVDNES
+339 VPVMLVVNKVDNES

-368 PHFVSALHGRGSGDL
+368 PQFVSALHGRGSGDL
-383 LDEIVRSLPAYG
+383 LDEIVRRLPSFG
-395 RGRRDD
+395 RGRRQD

-415 KSSLLNALVGSDRSL
+415 KSSLLNALVGSERSL
-430 VSEIAGTTRD
+430 VSEVAGTTRD

-445 IERDGVTYLFVDTAG
+445 VEKDGTTYLFVDTAG

-480 RALDEADLGLL
+480 RALDDADLGLL
-491 VVDASEPIAEQDL
+491 VVDASQPIAEQDL

-543 VQVEWASRINI
+543 VQVEWAARINI

-577 SRIPTSKLN
+577 FRVPTGKLN

-601 GGKQPK
+601 SGKQPK

-614 QVAPPTFVIFATG
+614 QVSPPTFVIFATG

-650 PIKISVRLKDDR
+650 PIRISVRLKDDR

>member
-1 MAFSHKRSTTV
+1 M

-27 SSTCKALA
+27 SSTCKAIA
-35 KRAGWNYLDTGA
+35 RRAGWSYLDTGA
-47 LYRMTTLLAIDSKTS
+47 LYRMTTLLAMKSDVEGTALSTLIEQSNFD
-62 GEDLAAAIDQAEFKV
+62 V
-77 SLDPADQKFSLDGR
+77 SLDPIDQRFFLNGD
-91 DVTSEIRE
+91 DVTAAIRE
-99 ERVTKEVSHV
+99 EDVTQHVSTV
-109 AAQPEVRVAL
+109 AAQPEVREAL
-119 LKMQHRLIDKAS
+119 LAMQHRLVDKAS

-144 VIPEADLKVHLFA
+144 VIPDADLKLHLFA
-157 DLSARAAR
+157 DLAARAAR
-165 RALEI
+165 RALET
-170 AQSGDSV
+170 QDSGERV
-177 AASLADRD
+177 AERLADRD

-191 SASPY
+191 AASPY
-196 QVPED
+196 QVPPD
-201 AIEVDSTEMN
+201 AIEIDSTDLN
-211 LEETVDFIWQLII
+211 LEETVDLIWQMII
-224 DRELVGIPKVVLIG
+224 ERELVGIPKVVLIG

-254 GDAITADRPGITRDQ
+254 GDAITEDRPGITRDQ
-269 VEHQASWNGRDFVIV
+269 VEHQATWNGRDFVIV

-298 TAADRSLASTRDAD
+298 TAANRTLASTRDAD

-317 TDGQTGLIEQD
+317 TDGQTGLIDQD
-328 EAIVGSLRRLD
+328 ESIVANLRKID
-339 VPIMLVVNKVDNES
+339 VPVMLVVNKVDNES

-368 PHFVSALHGRGSGDL
+368 PNFVSALHGRGSGDL
-383 LDEIVRSLPAYG
+383 LDEIVRRLPSFG
-395 RGRRDD
+395 RGRRQD

-415 KSSLLNALVGSDRSL
+415 KSSLLNALVGSERSL
-430 VSEIAGTTRD
+430 VSEVAGTTRD

-445 IERDGVTYLFVDTAG
+445 VEKEGTTYLFVDTAG

-480 RALDEADLGLL
+480 RALDDADLGLL
-491 VVDASEPIAEQDL
+491 VVDASQPIAEQDL

-538 VERNF
+538 VERSF
-543 VQVEWASRINI
+543 VQVEWAARINI

-568 IERALQAWR
+568 IERALHAWR
-577 SRIPTSKLN
+577 FRVPTGKLN

-601 GGKQPK
+601 SGKQPK

-614 QVAPPTFVIFATG
+614 QVSPPTFVIFATG

-650 PIKISVRLKDDR
+650 PIRISVRLKDDR

>member
-1 MAFSHKRSTTV
+1 MKR
-12 RKIRIAVDGPSGTGK
+12 IRIAVDGPSGTGK
-27 SSTCKALA
+27 SSTCKAIA
-35 KRAGWNYLDTGA
+35 RRAGWSYLDTGA
-47 LYRMTTLLAIDSKTS
+47 LYRMTTLLAMKSDVKGTA
-62 GEDLAAAIDQAEFKV
+62 LAALIEQSNFDV
-77 SLDPADQKFSLDGR
+77 SLDPIDQRFFLNGD
-91 DVTSEIRE
+91 DVTAAIRE
-99 ERVTKEVSHV
+99 EDVTQRVSTV
-109 AAQPEVRVAL
+109 AAQPEVREAL
-119 LKMQHRLIDKAS
+119 LAMQHRLVDKAS

-144 VIPEADLKVHLFA
+144 VIPDADLKLHLFA
-157 DLSARAAR
+157 DLAARAAR
-165 RALEI
+165 RALET
-170 AQSGDSV
+170 QDSGERV
-177 AASLADRD
+177 AERLADRD

-191 SASPY
+191 AASPY
-196 QVPED
+196 QVPPD
-201 AIEVDSTEMN
+201 AIEIDSTDLN
-211 LEETVDFIWQLII
+211 LEETVDLIWQMII
-224 DRELVGIPKVVLIG
+224 ERELVGIPKVVLIG

-269 VEHQASWNGRDFVIV
+269 VEHQATWNGRDFVIV

-298 TAADRSLASTRDAD
+298 TAANRTLASTRDAD

-317 TDGQTGLIEQD
+317 TDGQTGLIDQD
-328 EAIVGSLRRLD
+328 QSIVANLRKID
-339 VPIMLVVNKVDNES
+339 VPVMLVVNKVDNES

-368 PHFVSALHGRGSGDL
+368 PQFVSALHGRGSGDL
-383 LDEIVRSLPAYG
+383 LDEIVRRLPSFG
-395 RGRRDD
+395 RGRRQD

-415 KSSLLNALVGSDRSL
+415 KSSLLNALVGSERSL
-430 VSEIAGTTRD
+430 VSEVAGTTRD

-445 IERDGVTYLFVDTAG
+445 VEKDGTTYLFVDTAG

-480 RALDEADLGLL
+480 RALDDADLGLL
-491 VVDASEPIAEQDL
+491 VVDASQPIAEQDL

-543 VQVEWASRINI
+543 VQVEWAARINI

-577 SRIPTSKLN
+577 FRVPTGKLN

-601 GGKQPK
+601 SGKQPK

-614 QVAPPTFVIFATG
+614 QVSPPTFVIFATG

-650 PIKISVRLKDDR
+650 PIRISVRLKDDR